1 MTVDSEQV
9 CLFLGRPD
17 DTALTASAQQAIPII
32 TTMVKGCTRGNGFD
46 QWGDPTEELEAVI
59 VTAAARLV
67 TNPGQIAHDL
77 AAGPFT
83 QSLRGGFTG
92 WTLAELA
99 ILNRYRKLAL

>member
-1 MTVDSEQV
+1 MVEPEQV
-9 CLFLGRPD
+9 LLFLGRPN
-17 DTALTASAQQAIPII
+17 DTTLEVSVEQAIPVV
-32 TTMVKGCTRGNGFD
+32 TTMVKAYTRGNGFD
-46 QWGDPTEELEAVI
+46 QYGDLSEELDAVI

-67 TNPGQIAHDL
+67 TNPGQLAVDQ

-99 ILNRYRKLAL
+99 VLNRYRRRST

>member
-1 MTVDSEQV
+1 MPAAEQV

-32 TTMVKGCTRGNGFD
+32 TTMVKAYTRGNGFD
-46 QWGDPTEELEAVI
+46 DDEPNEELEAVI